1 MVYMRK
7 CVYISD
13 SAPACIR
20 CTCIYFRLVV
30 LNPSAC
36 VCANRLYIYT
46 HVHIDN
52 TYIYYQYT
60 CTDVY
65 LYTHTDVYTCI
76 DVYELWRMHFIHV
89 RIYTIYTSACIRRT
103 CIHVRLCF

>member
-13 SAPACIR
+13 SAPASIR
-20 CTCIYFRLVV
+20 CTCIHFRLVV

-36 VCANRLYIYT
+36 VSAHRLYINT
-46 HVHIDN
+46 QVHIDS

-60 CTDVY
+60 RTHVY
-65 LYTHTDVYTCI
+65 LYTHTNVYTRI
-76 DVYELWRMHFIHV
+76 DVYELWRMKCIHV
-89 RIYTIYTSACIRRT
+89 RIYTIYTSACIPRT
-103 CIHVRLCF
+103 CIHVRLFV